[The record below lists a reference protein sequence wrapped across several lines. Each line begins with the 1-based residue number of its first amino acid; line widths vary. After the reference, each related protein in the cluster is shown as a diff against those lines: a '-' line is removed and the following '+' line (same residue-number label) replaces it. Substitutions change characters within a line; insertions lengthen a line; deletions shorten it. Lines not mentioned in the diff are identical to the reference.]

1 MADSMK
7 ELFTVYGGHP
17 SAVGMTVAGETGL
30 APVREAMERYMAGYL
45 SEDTL
50 VYDLEV
56 AQEDLPAAFLTLR
69 QFEPYGEGVPK
80 PLVRVRDFKGCKVR
94 GSCYLLMGSEKDHF
108 RLNGPGCNAIGFFQ
122 AQLFQDYGFPE
133 RVDVVGSI
141 ESNTFR
147 GVTSPQLLIEDFVP
161 NREG

>member
-1 MADSMK
+1 
-7 ELFTVYGGHP
+7 
-17 SAVGMTVAGETGL
+17 
-30 APVREAMERYMAGYL
+30 
-45 SEDTL
+45 
-50 VYDLEV
+50 
-56 AQEDLPAAFLTLR
+56 
-69 QFEPYGEGVPK
+69 
-80 PLVRVRDFKGCKVR
+80 
-94 GSCYLLMGSEKDHF
+94 MGSEKDHF